1 MTANEIIEG
10 MMTLENPEKRKV
22 LMGFFKTDKGEYG
35 EGDQFLGL
43 PVPETRLFVKQ
54 GKDLPL
60 EEVQQLIDSPWHEV
74 RLCGFLIL
82 VNQFERLC
90 KRDTPETVRQR
101 DELVAFY
108 LYNAKR
114 ANNWDLTDLS
124 CYKVVGRWLLLP
136 SQTSDDE
143 KLAIMDRLAAS
154 NNLWEQRISMVSTM
168 ATSMSGNPFYTLR
181 YAEVHLHHPHD
192 LMQKAVGWMLRE
204 MGKRCSMDIL
214 RDFLQ
219 KHAAEMPRTALR
231 YAIEK
236 MPQSERI
243 YWLTRRGGGLSPTI
257 PSDKSSS
264 SR

>member
-10 MMTLENPEKRKV
+10 MKTLENPEKRKV

-60 EEVQQLIDSPWHEV
+60 DEVQQLIDSPWHEV

-108 LYNAKR
+108 LHNAKR

-136 SQTSDDE
+136 SQTLDDE

-154 NNLWEQRISMVSTM
+154 DNLWEQRISMVSTM

-181 YAEVHLHHPHD
+181 YAEVHLRQPHD

-219 KHAAEMPRTALR
+219 EHAAEMPRTALR

-243 YWLTRRGGGLSPTI
+243 YWLTRRKDSPR
-257 PSDKSSS
+257 PSLIG
-264 SR
+264 RE